1 MSEPAPEEELMS
13 RDHLD
18 ELLDASAPAARTIE
32 TRDVRAMLADARH
45 EVSVWKPVRRRA
57 LISGALMVL
66 LVGGAG
72 VATASSDWLWG
83 EGLENPDRSYMF
95 TAPTWGQCEIRFSG
109 LETHNVFT
117 QANVDRIVD
126 EWFATADVEAEAAPF
141 VDKYLAVLKD
151 AQSDDPA
158 MQSDSRAGDLNA
170 WTAHEQALAEA
181 LHNELRA
188 HGFDS
193 GSLAGAESH
202 SQLHCDGENW
212 GGEGDAQ

>member
-1 MSEPAPEEELMS
+1 MIT
-13 RDHLD
+13 DQLD
-18 ELLDASAPAARTIE
+18 DLLDASAPLTRTLDPS
-32 TRDVRAMLADARH
+32 DVRAMALAAKGESSTHSRG
-45 EVSVWKPVRRRA
+45 RRVAVLSGMFA
-57 LISGALMVL
+57 LLFA
-66 LVGGAG
+66 GGAG
-72 VATASSDWLWG
+72 VATAASDWYWVP
-83 EGLENPDRSYMF
+83 GLEDPGRNYTY
-95 TAPTWGQCEIRFSG
+95 TAPTWGECEIRFSG

-193 GSLAGAESH
+193 DSLAGAESH
-202 SQLHCDGENW
+202 SQLHCDGEDW
-212 GGEGDAQ
+212 GGEGDAH